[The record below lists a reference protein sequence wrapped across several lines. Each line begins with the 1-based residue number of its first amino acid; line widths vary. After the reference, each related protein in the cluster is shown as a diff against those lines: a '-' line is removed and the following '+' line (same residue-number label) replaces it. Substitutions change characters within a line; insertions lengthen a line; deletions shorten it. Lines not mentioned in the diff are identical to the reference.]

1 MKITVN
7 GEAKQYEQAVVTV
20 TDLLVLEQVASPEMV
35 SVQQNGDFVA
45 TEQFETTLIQDGDE
59 IDFSSL
65 WVWVAY
71 QTFQPVDIKTIRH

>member
-20 TDLLVLEQVASPEMV
+20 ADLLVLEQVASPEMV

-45 TEQFETTLIQDGDE
+45 TEQFETTLIHDGDE
-59 IDFSSL
+59 IDFLFFMGGGSIPDFSN
-65 WVWVAY
+65 
-71 QTFQPVDIKTIRH
+71 I